1 MSQVPS
7 APLNNVTLKL
17 DDNAASFLSTFPVV
31 PVPPTIASGTYKPT
45 NYSLNGFRDVYPTPI
60 RQHRQGHHKGLTVRL
75 FLFLI
80 KLTPT
85 ALGNCMQ
92 LMPTK
97 RIVTLPMLL
106 IQEILPVGV

>member
-7 APLNNVTLKL
+7 APLTNVTLKF
-17 DDNAASFLSTFPVV
+17 DDNAASFLSSFPLVT
-31 PVPPTIASGTYKPT
+31 VPPNIASGTYKPT
-45 NYSLNGFRDVYPTPI
+45 NYSLNGLMLMFFI
-60 RQHRQGHHKGLTVRL
+60 QRQHRQGHQKGLTVRL

-92 LMPTK
+92 LMPTQ